1 MISNLY
7 PSNFV
12 DPKPVR
18 KHRKSTSHSPSV
30 SNKRLIANME
40 RITVGSVLTIRGPLG
55 TLYANQ
61 SFKALVIS
69 IESDPE
75 QVIIATAQLRS
86 YPKNESVVLM
96 SPSAI
101 NGCAHLHGGHWIV
114 THIDGERIK

>member
-18 KHRKSTSHSPSV
+18 KNRKSAGRPLSV

-40 RITVGSVLTIRGPLG
+40 RITVGTVLTIRGPLE
-55 TLYANQ
+55 TLYANR
-61 SFKALVIS
+61 SFKALVIA

-75 QVIIATAQLRS
+75 QVIIATAQLTS

-96 SPSAI
+96 NPTAI
-101 NGCAHLHGGHWIV
+101 NGCAHLHGGHWMV